1 MSVLFYVE
9 HSDLFLKFPESFI
22 FYTNMAF
29 KIQNIVVKCSRTF
42 FLKAPMRPLLKQNFC
57 RLSNFHAEYKTLNT
71 LAGQGML

>member
-1 MSVLFYVE
+1 
-9 HSDLFLKFPESFI
+9 
-22 FYTNMAF
+22 MAV